1 MKQRRRLS
9 PRKIFRIRKKEKDP
23 AVRDRLLL
31 VILVERDGM
40 SMSGAARHL
49 GAAPSWGVKWYNRYQ
64 DEGRKGLQTR
74 PRSGRPPKVP
84 KETMEGI
91 KKQAIE
97 KVYVTAEGILA
108 SIEQASKVRHAISY
122 VRALIRG
129 WGFTRKVPVGRH
141 VRRANRW
148 KIGWFRRKIR
158 PRIEEMRH
166 EGYTIGVQD
175 ESIFIADAR
184 PRKGV
189 YTPKGVRAVYTYTGS
204 HSKTAVFG
212 MITTDGRGL
221 FKQYDKSTKE
231 EFVDF
236 LKAAHEEF
244 GKILMILDGAPQ
256 HRAADVKKA
265 LKEMNGEVELE
276 FLPPGCPDLSA
287 IEELWRQMKHA
298 VLDTAYVKLSKMCRD
313 IDDWIKSSMPK
324 LDVEKYLYRAL

>member
-1 MKQRRRLS
+1 M
-9 PRKIFRIRKKEKDP
+9 
-23 AVRDRLLL
+23 
-31 VILVERDGM
+31 
-40 SMSGAARHL
+40 
-49 GAAPSWGVKWYNRYQ
+49 
-64 DEGRKGLQTR
+64 
-74 PRSGRPPKVP
+74 
-84 KETMEGI
+84 
-91 KKQAIE
+91 
-97 KVYVTAEGILA
+97 TAEGILA

-189 YTPKGVRAVYTYTGS
+189 YTPKGVRAAYTYTGS
-204 HSKTAVFG
+204 HSKTVVFG

-221 FKQYDKSTKE
+221 FKQYDKFTKE

-244 GKILMILDGAPQ
+244 GKILMILDGAPAEQ
-256 HRAADVKKA
+256 GSGRQEGAKGDERRGRAGVPSAGVSGSERDRGDLAPDEARRTGYRIRQTQQDVQGHRRLDKIVHAETGCGKIPLQGAVGLGPAHRTWIRTGDRA
-265 LKEMNGEVELE
+265 HINST
-276 FLPPGCPDLSA
+276 LPDGCSLTPLR
-287 IEELWRQMKHA
+287 IR
-298 VLDTAYVKLSKMCRD
+298 MCGVF
-313 IDDWIKSSMPK
+313 P
-324 LDVEKYLYRAL
+324 